1 MNRPH
6 YFCHISL
13 MLLSTA
19 ALAQAAPQA
28 APMSSAPDTA
38 QPVPASPQAPAAT

>member
-1 MNRPH
+1 MTRPH

-19 ALAQAAPQA
+19 ALVQAAPQA
-28 APMSSAPDTA
+28 APTPAAPATA
-38 QPVPASPQAPAAT
+38 QPVPAAPQAPSAT